1 MKDSTK
7 GRLCSISIFLGC
19 FIICLVFFYR
29 YHSLTILDTD
39 DWNYLSFSRGM
50 LPDSTAFNP
59 IKVFPE
65 NFFPLVSKI
74 AYHLFYG
81 LVGDFASSLALGY
94 NITISGFI
102 AIYIWLVYKIL
113 SRKYQKVSSELL
125 VILFFVLHFL
135 IYRGGVL
142 PAQYGFY
149 SITVNNYFNYM
160 IPTLLNYMLVFSV
173 IYDRKFI
180 TITKHNI
187 VWNAIFIVMAYFAIF
202 SNLFSN
208 EVLAIYLG
216 VDLIFDVIQK
226 TRKRQMHM
234 QAIARD
240 YIIECI
246 VLLMW
251 LTSMYFELHGA
262 RAGQLAS
269 TIPFDERIK
278 ETFVALL
285 NSDINKGL
293 FGVFIVL
300 ILLGMIIGAMKGHDG
315 LLLKINIVWGLIA
328 LYCILL
334 SAQVNTWYI
343 TRADVQLE
351 FMGMLLFSVVLSL
364 MLILCVL
371 MQKRAVAV
379 LLVGCVM
386 SLAFVNGSG
395 KTYRD
400 ANIIALAHT
409 NGDFDAAKVV
419 EIDNYL
425 IEQIVNASEN
435 GEDTI
440 ELRIPCFYT
449 GDNWPLADYGINR
462 IPIQL
467 YEYGVIEEP
476 VTVTPHIDEALNY
489 LWQ

>member
-7 GRLCSISIFLGC
+7 ERVYSISIFLGC
-19 FIICLVFFYR
+19 FVACLVFFDQ

-50 LPDSTAFNP
+50 LPDLAAFNP

-65 NFFPLVSKI
+65 NFFPLVSMI
-74 AYHLFYG
+74 AYRLFYG
-81 LVGDFASSLALGY
+81 VVGDFASSLAQGY
-94 NITISGFI
+94 NITISCFI

-113 SRKYQKVSSELL
+113 SKRYQKVCSGLL
-125 VILFFVLHFL
+125 AILFLTLHFL
-135 IYRGGVL
+135 IYRGGAL

-149 SITVNNYFNYM
+149 SISVNNYFNYT
-160 IPTLLNYMLVFSV
+160 IPTLLNYMLVFAV

-187 VWNAIFIVMAYFAIF
+187 VWNVIFIVMAYFAIF

-216 VDLIFDVIQK
+216 VDLMFDIIQK
-226 TRKRQMHM
+226 ARKRQMHM

-240 YIIECI
+240 NVIGCL

-251 LTSMYFELHGA
+251 LISMYFELHGA
-262 RAGQLAS
+262 RAGQLAA
-269 TIPFDERIK
+269 TVPLGERIR

-285 NSDINKGL
+285 TSDINKVL
-293 FGVFIVL
+293 FVTFIIL
-300 ILLGMIIGAMKGHDG
+300 ALLGMIIGLMKEHDG
-315 LLLKINIVWGLIA
+315 FILKINIVWSMIA

-334 SAQVNTWYI
+334 SAQVNIWYI

-364 MLILCVL
+364 MSILCML
-371 MQKRAVAV
+371 MQKRAVV
-379 LLVGCVM
+379 GLLVTCVM
-386 SLAFVNGSG
+386 SLMFVDRPG

-409 NGDFDAAKVV
+409 NGDFDADKVE

-425 IEQIVNASEN
+425 IEQIVNASES
-435 GEDTI
+435 GENTI
-440 ELRIPCFYT
+440 ELKIPCFYT

-476 VTVTPHIDEALNY
+476 VTVTPHIDETLNY